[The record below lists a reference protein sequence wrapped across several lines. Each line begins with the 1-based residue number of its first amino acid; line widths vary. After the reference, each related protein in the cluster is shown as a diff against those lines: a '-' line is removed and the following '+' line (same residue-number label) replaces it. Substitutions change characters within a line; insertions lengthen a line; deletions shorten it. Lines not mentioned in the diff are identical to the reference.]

1 VCKAP
6 DQRRD
11 QSGRRGQFSRS
22 IKPVARAPPGGDSEE
37 DSVTHDNDK
46 LSRIRAGQNE
56 IANHV
61 IDEFVA
67 GRLSRRELLRRG
79 AVVGI
84 SVPVLGGIL
93 AACGSSSPS
102 PSSSPGS
109 SGAGAANATINVG
122 ILTPAGAINPVTV
135 DDQGGLDMLGQT
147 GEYLTFSDQTLTL
160 QPQLATKWT
169 SNATADV
176 WTFDIR
182 QGVTFSNGQ
191 ALTADDVVYTYQL
204 QTATKTGGNALS
216 AFGGVL
222 TPSGVVKTGTYTVE
236 FHLEAPNGNFP
247 YLTSSDN
254 YNMIILPKGYDP
266 AKWQSSFVGT
276 GPFVLKSYTV
286 NTGAT
291 FTRNDKYWGSKAKP
305 AGTNFTFYATQPAG
319 ISALVSGTIDVL
331 GQFSVTG
338 GEQLLSGGFNVIKL
352 KSSAHRELSMRCDVA
367 PFTDPRV
374 RQAVALTVNR
384 TAIIT
389 ALFKGYADLGN
400 DSPFAPV
407 FPSTNT
413 SVAQRALD
421 IAKAK
426 SLLSAAGHP
435 HGFSTQLIGNDV
447 LEIPDY
453 AQIVQQGAK
462 AIGVDIS
469 VKMEASSVYYGKA
482 TFGNS
487 DWLDATMSLVDY
499 GHRSVPNVFL
509 TAPLQTINA
518 KSGTGSW
525 NAAHFNNASYD
536 KLSAQYI
543 AAIDIGTQRSLAG
556 QIETLLLAET
566 PIIYAY
572 FYNYLTA
579 TAKNVSG
586 AYPTAIG
593 HIFLY
598 GATKS

>member
-1 VCKAP
+1 M
-6 DQRRD
+6 
-11 QSGRRGQFSRS
+11 
-22 IKPVARAPPGGDSEE
+22 SEA
-37 DSVTHDNDK
+37 NDP
-46 LSRIRAGQNE
+46 LSHLRAGQNE

-67 GRLSRRELLRRG
+67 GHLSRRELLRRG
-79 AVVGI
+79 ALVGI
-84 SVPVLGGIL
+84 SAPVLGGIL

-102 PSSSPGS
+102 KSSTGGT
-109 SGAGAANATINVG
+109 SGGGKSNVTINVG
-122 ILTPAGAINPVTV
+122 IITPAGAINPVTV
-135 DDQGGLDMLGQT
+135 ADQGGLDMLGQT
-147 GEYLTFSDQTLTL
+147 GEYLTFSDQSLTL
-160 QPQLATKWT
+160 QPQLATSWK
-169 SNATADV
+169 SNSSADT
-176 WTFDIR
+176 WTFQIR
-182 QGVTFSNGQ
+182 QGVKFSNGQ
-191 ALTADDVVYTYQL
+191 PLTADDVVYTYQL
-204 QTATKTGGNALS
+204 QTNPKSSANALS
-216 AFGGVL
+216 AFGGAL
-222 TPSGVVKTGTYTVE
+222 TPSGVVKTGDFTVE

-276 GPFVLKSYTV
+276 GPFVMKSYTT

-291 FTRNDKYWGSKAKP
+291 FARNDAYWGPKAKP
-305 AGTNFTFYATQPAG
+305 SGTNFTFYASQTPA
-319 ISALVSGTIDVL
+319 ISALASGTIDVL

-338 GEQLLSGGFNVIKL
+338 GEQLLNGGFNVIKL
-352 KSSAHRELSMRCDVA
+352 KSSAHRELSMRNDIA
-367 PFTDPRV
+367 PFTDARV
-374 RQAVALTVNR
+374 RQAVALTLNR
-384 TAIIT
+384 PQIVQ
-389 ALFKGYADLGN
+389 ALFKGFADLGN

-407 FPSTNT
+407 FPSTDT
-413 SVAQRALD
+413 SIAQRAQD
-421 IAKAK
+421 VAKAK

-435 HGFSTQLIGNDV
+435 NGFSTQLIGNDV

-453 AQIVQQGAK
+453 AQIVAESAK
-462 AIGVDIS
+462 AAGININ
-469 VKMEASSVYYGKA
+469 VKMESSSVYYGKA

-525 NAAHFNNASYD
+525 NAAHFNNSQYD

-543 AAIDIGTQRSLAG
+543 AAVDLSSQRSIAG
-556 QIETLLLAET
+556 QIETLLLTET
-566 PIIYAY
+566 PIIYGY

-579 TAKNVSG
+579 TGKNVSG

-598 GATKS
+598 NTTKS